1 MGTGDAT
8 AELHTI
14 LDLVRYAA
22 SRFNEAELVFGQG
35 SDDAVDD
42 ASLLISEALRLP
54 IDRFGELLLAR
65 VTAAERQKIL
75 DLIETRVRTRAP
87 VAYLVQRVWM
97 RGLPFYVDRRVIVPR
112 SHIGG
117 IIEGGLFRGGP
128 ARL

>member
-42 ASLLISEALRLP
+42 ASLLIR
-54 IDRFGELLLAR
+54 DRKS
-65 VTAAERQKIL
+65 V
-75 DLIETRVRTRAP
+75 V
-87 VAYLVQRVWM
+87 
-97 RGLPFYVDRRVIVPR
+97 
-112 SHIGG
+112 
-117 IIEGGLFRGGP
+117 
-128 ARL
+128 

>member
-14 LDLVRYAA
+14 LDLVPYAA
-22 SRFNEAELVFGQG
+22 GRFHEAGLVFGPG
-35 SDDAVDD
+35 GDDPGDD
-42 ASLLISEALRLP
+42 ASLLISEELRLP

-75 DLIETRVRTRAP
+75 DLIEARARTRAP

-117 IIEGGLFRGGP
+117 IIEAELF
-128 ARL
+128 